1 MMKNGNSFTVMQ
13 LNDSHAYFDLHQ
25 EMFWLGG
32 QAVYRP
38 AGGYARIA
46 TLVKL
51 IRAGNQERVLFCD
64 CGDTLH
70 GTYPVLKTQGQ
81 ALIPVLNSLGLDA
94 MTAHW
99 EFAYGPAT
107 FKQRAA
113 ELSYSCGQ
121 GPCSGEERCS
131 VDEGD
136 ARAACAARQG
146 QSEAHIRDQDALGH
160 QASKRSGH

>member
-1 MMKNGNSFTVMQ
+1 MMKKGISFTVMQ

-46 TLVKL
+46 ALVKQ
-51 IRAGNQERVLFCD
+51 IRAGNPERVLFCD

-70 GTYPVLKTQGQ
+70 GTYPVLKTQRQ

-94 MTAHW
+94 MTAH
-99 EFAYGPAT
+99 
-107 FKQRAA
+107 
-113 ELSYSCGQ
+113 
-121 GPCSGEERCS
+121 
-131 VDEGD
+131 
-136 ARAACAARQG
+136 
-146 QSEAHIRDQDALGH
+146 
-160 QASKRSGH
+160 